1 MNEWIDQYK
10 QYHANEN
17 TNYPGN
23 NLKPQLHHIKELV
36 LDTKSETLLDYGCG
50 KGLQY
55 SKWNH
60 HEDLGVMPTL
70 YDPAVPEYENLPDG
84 PFHGV
89 FSTDVLEAVL
99 HSGIQGLVLMT
110 YGMGNAPCN
119 DQKFLHLLAAANHAG
134 IIIVNC
140 TQCIKGTVD
149 MSSYETGHELLNAG
163 VISGF
168 DMTPE
173 ATLTKL
179 SYLLSTECSTEEIKQ
194 KMQISL
200 RGELT
205 RD

>member
-1 MNEWIDQYK
+1 MKKWIDQYK

-89 FSTDVLEAVL
+89 FSTDVLEHIPEQQIPEVIAKMTYRAERFVFAAICNAPAIAVL
-99 HSGIQGLVLMT
+99 PNGENAHCTCKPVSWWKEMFIKHSYRQVYTHIKT
-110 YGMGNAPCN
+110 YG
-119 DQKFLHLLAAANHAG
+119 D
-134 IIIVNC
+134 
-140 TQCIKGTVD
+140 
-149 MSSYETGHELLNAG
+149 SSGYE
-163 VISGF
+163 
-168 DMTPE
+168 
-173 ATLTKL
+173 L
-179 SYLLSTECSTEEIKQ
+179 SLIH
-194 KMQISL
+194 I
-200 RGELT
+200 
-205 RD
+205 